1 MKTNIEYDND
11 FIRTGTDS
19 LEQNSISSTAMN
31 SYGDKEK
38 KVEEVT
44 FEIDNIIK
52 RESK

>member
-19 LEQNSISSTAMN
+19 LEQNSISSTAIN
-31 SYGDKEK
+31 SYGDKE